1 MTIPENMPADG
12 FAIPL
17 RASFTVFKRFPL
29 LGVASN
35 NHGPRLI
42 LFHDSVQYRVII
54 TGQHNVQ
61 DIEHIDALQTFGTQ
75 NIVFCWRR
83 RLCAFSANVG
93 DADVLRSLLRY
104 FTKRQVQ
111 LTERAHKIMTS
122 E

>member
-54 TGQHNVQ
+54 TGQHNFQ

-93 DADVLRSLLRY
+93 DADVLCSLLRY
-104 FTKRQVQ
+104 FSARRVR
-111 LTERAHKIMTS
+111 LTERARKIMTAG
-122 E
+122 